1 MKCLKCQHL
10 NDIGAKFCAECASP
24 LTTTCAYCGNQLQPT
39 AKFCSECGRPTYLLT
54 GSTVGSPNSRSE
66 FGSLGSYTPPHL
78 VERILESKSA
88 VEGER
93 KQVTVLF
100 ADLIVTVSLDTRRIT
115 VRRQEVA
122 LLLSLDRARA
132 VKRLAI
138 AR

>member
-1 MKCLKCQHL
+1 
-10 NDIGAKFCAECASP
+10 
-24 LTTTCAYCGNQLQPT
+24 
-39 AKFCSECGRPTYLLT
+39 
-54 GSTVGSPNSRSE
+54 
-66 FGSLGSYTPPHL
+66 
-78 VERILESKSA
+78 

-93 KQVTVLF
+93 KQVTVFF

-115 VRRQEVA
+115 VCRQEVA